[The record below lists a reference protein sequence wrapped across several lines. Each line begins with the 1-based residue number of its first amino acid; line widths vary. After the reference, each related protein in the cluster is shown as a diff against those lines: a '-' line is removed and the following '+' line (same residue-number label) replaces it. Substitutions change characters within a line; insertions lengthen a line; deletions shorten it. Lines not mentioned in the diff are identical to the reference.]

1 MCVFSIQFFKRKK
14 CILFFLRVIPTPTL
28 ICQSLSH
35 IIWKYIWSNF
45 LAFYLAFYLA
55 SMLTSCPA
63 SILTFSLASYLA
75 FFGHMFCHMFWHA
88 IWHSIPAIHLA
99 SILTFLSGILSGI
112 SSDFVFVVE
121 VRPGNTLIRS
131 SQLRTLGLHLKLAVA
146 ISREGPPT
154 GAKF

>member
-1 MCVFSIQFFKRKK
+1 MFC
-14 CILFFLRVIPTPTL
+14 
-28 ICQSLSH
+28 
-35 IIWKYIWSNF
+35 
-45 LAFYLAFYLA
+45 
-55 SMLTSCPA
+55 
-63 SILTFSLASYLA
+63 
-75 FFGHMFCHMFWHA
+75 HMFCHMFWHA

-154 GAKF
+154 GAKFWKQSTSAALKKKRRGPIFKKHRFWTLHVRHAGPGRRFLRYAEGSLGIPRGAQKSSAIPSDA